1 MLLSMRRAGEPDA
14 KRIKYDSA
22 GSETDTESNAILD
35 DAILQRFSVCSVD
48 ANKPSKKRAYVRQFG
63 VTEKRLG
70 ESEYVDISQVQQL
83 LFESAAS
90 GKAANDR
97 NRNAESQDPIDR
109 QDRDQSA
116 KKTTPHKSLPRP
128 HSQPSCSSDLYR
140 QGRQIEY
147 FTKGDSPKIL
157 AADGKGRMLPEG
169 FPNSPLLQTPPFSA
183 GGHSPN
189 VEELFSLWFGVPNGN
204 AGEPFALSPLPSS
217 LPPSS
222 HSNKNKQTCAI
233 HVLAS
238 RLFTS
243 TVTLTQNFAMLQ
255 LSYLPTKL
263 PNDYL
268 ETNTLLVFIPCVI
281 IIQILC
287 LSQLSMREIVE

>member
-22 GSETDTESNAILD
+22 GSETETETSDILD
-35 DAILQRFSVCSVD
+35 EAILQRFSVCSVNSSD

-97 NRNAESQDPIDR
+97 NRSAESQDPIDR

-116 KKTTPHKSLPRP
+116 KKTTPTPQKSLPRP

-204 AGEPFALSPLPSS
+204 AGEHLLFLATKKTI
-217 LPPSS
+217 PPSLIS
-222 HSNKNKQTCAI
+222 FPLFSPIPIKVNKLAI

-238 RLFTS
+238 RLFMS
-243 TVTLTQNFAMLQ
+243 KWYASRLPKTL
-255 LSYLPTKL
+255 
-263 PNDYL
+263 
-268 ETNTLLVFIPCVI
+268 PCFN
-281 IIQILC
+281 
-287 LSQLSMREIVE
+287 